1 MQKYLMLNMLL
12 KDTIC
17 IEVMVQTNMVGV
29 ILYIRDN
36 TVCTVVTIRYTA
48 D

>member
-17 IEVMVQTNMVGV
+17 IEVIVQTIMAGV

-36 TVCTVVTIRYTA
+36 IMHSLL
-48 D
+48 

>member
-1 MQKYLMLNMLL
+1 MLNMLL

-17 IEVMVQTNMVGV
+17 IEVIVQTIMAGV

-36 TVCTVVTIRYTA
+36 IMFNSQQLLVVN
-48 D
+48 